1 MPRYAVAFGL
11 AIFMAGGIVAY
22 AVSVPGTTTA
32 TETSVVSPFDLTLKA
47 RDLPSEPFGAI

>member
-47 RDLPSEPFGAI
+47 RDLPSAFGAI